1 MRVEQSRATG
11 WVAWVLFGGVI
22 LVLLGTV
29 HTYVGVIALFRPE
42 VLAGPRADL
51 LVPIGWTGLAWAHL
65 AIGAVAV
72 VDGWALIRG
81 LGWAR
86 VVAIVLAAGS
96 ALMDFVFA
104 AGHPIWSGITI
115 TLAVIVIY
123 AVAAHGGEVADAY
136 GT

>member
-29 HTYVGVIALFRPE
+29 HTYVGLIALFRPE
-42 VLAGPRADL
+42 VLAGTRADL
-51 LVPIGWTGLAWAHL
+51 LLPIGWTALAWFHL
-65 AIGAVAV
+65 TAGVVAITG
-72 VDGWALIRG
+72 GWALIRG
-81 LGWAR
+81 LNWAR
-86 VVAIVLAAGS
+86 VVAILLAAGS
-96 ALMDFVFA
+96 VLLDFAFA
-104 AGHPIWSGITI
+104 AGHPVWSGISI
-115 TLAVIVIY
+115 ALAVIVIY